1 MAAIN
6 PTVGDLAGNS
16 AEVVRAAA
24 AAAQEGAH
32 LIVFPEMVL
41 TGYPVEDLALR
52 SSFRQASKKAIAA
65 LATELAVEGYGDL
78 VAIVGYL
85 DEASTGGP
93 QNGGV
98 TIPNADGR
106 LVSSYQEAIGMW
118 STGIREQF
126 RGSSF
131 RNRNVLLAQQVPPAL
146 FEGRSLLK
154 PNSSD
159 SPFNLKLSSDRNELV
174 SQEKASLRMYKTIHL
189 FDPAEFLCPAS
200 RCITS
205 TSSGQIYTDKYHLSP
220 IGSLYLSDQIKSAI
234 ELAIR

>member
-65 LATELAVEGYGDL
+65 LATELAEQGHGDL

-85 DEASTGGP
+85 DEAPSRWTTKCGSCHSWWP
-93 QNGGV
+93 RKSSIYQD
-98 TIPNADGR
+98 PSSKLRR
-106 LVSSYQEAIGMW
+106 L
-118 STGIREQF
+118 
-126 RGSSF
+126 
-131 RNRNVLLAQQVPPAL
+131 
-146 FEGRSLLK
+146 
-154 PNSSD
+154 
-159 SPFNLKLSSDRNELV
+159 
-174 SQEKASLRMYKTIHL
+174 
-189 FDPAEFLCPAS
+189 
-200 RCITS
+200 
-205 TSSGQIYTDKYHLSP
+205 
-220 IGSLYLSDQIKSAI
+220 
-234 ELAIR
+234 